1 MACRRVLYWTRYDQS
16 LQGKTDSTRLCI
28 RCYKPMATCTV
39 GSMLFEL
46 RFHFLVLFA
55 DHCAVELWQ
64 AFTSEEQVALH
75 HRAYHCH
82 WGREKGTSFPSYAG
96 VETTCFAIDSNVFY
110 WVLIIQR
117 EWAGSLKSGE
127 IKCSRKCLIKSI
139 QAFRSFLL
147 FGIGHDWV
155 WLPPGIWAKLTLTV
169 EPWHS
174 MRLLPGAFQEV
185 SSWNTQRAITVPS
198 LSWIVLVML

>member
-1 MACRRVLYWTRYDQS
+1 MYERTEFSWCRIKLYNYTVVMACRRVLYWTRYDQS

-82 WGREKGTSFPSYAG
+82 WGREKGTRCPSYAG
-96 VETTCFAIDSNVFY
+96 VKITCFAIDLNVFY
-110 WVLIIQR
+110 WVLII
-117 EWAGSLKSGE
+117 EGMSMVVKDTNT
-127 IKCSRKCLIKSI
+127 
-139 QAFRSFLL
+139 FLWSSKN
-147 FGIGHDWV
+147 IA
-155 WLPPGIWAKLTLTV
+155 I
-169 EPWHS
+169 
-174 MRLLPGAFQEV
+174 RL
-185 SSWNTQRAITVPS
+185 
-198 LSWIVLVML
+198 